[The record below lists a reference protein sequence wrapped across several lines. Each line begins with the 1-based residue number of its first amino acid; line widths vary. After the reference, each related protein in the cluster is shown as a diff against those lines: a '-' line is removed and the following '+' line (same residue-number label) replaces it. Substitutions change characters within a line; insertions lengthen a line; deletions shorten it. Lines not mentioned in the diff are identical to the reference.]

1 MKLNN
6 LKSALK
12 NSTEVS
18 LRLSLYMIDS
28 SNNETNFPHKLIIT
42 DRQIARFR

>member
-18 LRLSLYMIDS
+18 LRLALYMIGS